1 MGTDSKLN
9 DMIQNTR
16 YAFNLDRMLY
26 REEIF
31 KKYIEE
37 GFTYQAE
44 KIYDNNKIILQ
55 EFISENIKGKKDS
68 WVFNK
73 KIQTE
78 MKWYFI
84 VELLL
89 DI

>member
-1 MGTDSKLN
+1 MMGTDSKLN

-68 WVFNK
+68 
-73 KIQTE
+73 
-78 MKWYFI
+78 
-84 VELLL
+84 
-89 DI
+89 